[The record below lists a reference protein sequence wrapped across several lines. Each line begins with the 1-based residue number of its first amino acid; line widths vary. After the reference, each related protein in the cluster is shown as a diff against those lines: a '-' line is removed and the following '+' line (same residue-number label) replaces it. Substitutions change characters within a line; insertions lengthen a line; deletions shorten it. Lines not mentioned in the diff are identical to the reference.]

1 MALQTKVFSSAT
13 TSNGFTLALT
23 ITENSTSID
32 GNTSSVS
39 YSLALKSGGWNFAQ
53 WRIGWSISLGG
64 TVVSSQSKSS
74 APQFTLGTNS
84 SITIA
89 SGTTTVAHNSDGT
102 KSMSV
107 AASIDMTK
115 ASYTQ
120 VPCPCPAPGHLQTS
134 LARHR
139 YPLAVLQSDR
149 LAQSPSTGPAHLLPT
164 RCLTHLATPAAL
176 LSPKPRVHRYRGL
189 RPRRCL
195 IKSRRRYQAAAPS
208 PVSLTAAARRSAE
221 NPQGLQLRRHPV

>member
-89 SGTTTVAHNSDGT
+89 RCHVLVRLHGTYKHPSRVIVILWRFYNRIGWHNHH
-102 KSMSV
+102 
-107 AASIDMTK
+107 
-115 ASYTQ
+115 Q
-120 VPCPCPAPGHLQTS
+120 PGQLIF
-134 LARHR
+134 
-139 YPLAVLQSDR
+139 YPHAVLRIWQRQRHYCHQNHGCIGIVDSAR
-149 LAQSPSTGPAHLLPT
+149 
-164 RCLTHLATPAAL
+164 
-176 LSPKPRVHRYRGL
+176 
-189 RPRRCL
+189 
-195 IKSRRRYQAAAPS
+195 AAA
-208 PVSLTAAARRSAE
+208 
-221 NPQGLQLRRHPV
+221 